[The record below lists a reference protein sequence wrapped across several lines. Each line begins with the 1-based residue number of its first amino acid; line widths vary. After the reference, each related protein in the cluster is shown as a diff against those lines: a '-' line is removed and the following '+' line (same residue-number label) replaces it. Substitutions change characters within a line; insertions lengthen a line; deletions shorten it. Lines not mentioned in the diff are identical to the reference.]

1 MSYEW
6 TAPDIEQAVIE
17 RMGEMYTQYGN
28 TLAELNNLKSGR
40 NIVIPVDEE
49 HARFMVAVAQGYL
62 NRRHQE
68 TFDIL
73 MKKEA

>member
-6 TAPDIEQAVIE
+6 SAPDIEQSVIE
-17 RMGEMYTQYGN
+17 RMGEMYTQYGK

-49 HARFMVAVAQGYL
+49 HARFMLAVAQSYL
-62 NRRHQE
+62 SRRHQE
-68 TFDIL
+68 TVDIL
-73 MKKEA
+73 MKDY